1 LSRLDNI
8 IRLRKWEL
16 DEQRRVLADM
26 LGEREALVH
35 QYELIEQE
43 ISEQGRNSSL
53 EVFATTVGAY
63 MDGIKRKQDH
73 ILSVV
78 AKKDKIIAEQQDKV
92 AEGFR
97 ELKTF
102 EIARDQEML
111 RLKQAEDK
119 AEQDMFDELG
129 IQEHARKDA
138 VTESEYLN
146 MRRS

>member
-1 LSRLDNI
+1 MSRLDNI

-16 DEQRRVLADM
+16 DEVRRILADL
-26 LGEREALVH
+26 LGERDAMMH
-35 QYELIEQE
+35 QLDMMEQE
-43 ISEQGRNSSL
+43 IADQSQNASI

-63 MDGIKRKQDH
+63 MGGIKRR
-73 ILSVV
+73 
-78 AKKDKIIAEQQDKV
+78 KDEIIAAVIKKEKEIEEQQDKV
-92 AEGFR
+92 AEGFQ

-111 RLKQAEDK
+111 RIRQAEAK
-119 AEQDMFDELG
+119 EEQEMFDELG